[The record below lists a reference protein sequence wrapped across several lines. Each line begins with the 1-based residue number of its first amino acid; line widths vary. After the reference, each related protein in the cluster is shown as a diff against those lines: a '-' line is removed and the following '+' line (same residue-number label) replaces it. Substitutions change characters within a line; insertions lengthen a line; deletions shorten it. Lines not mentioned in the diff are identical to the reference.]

1 MLLLIMMLIST
12 SSLIL
17 FEGQMAYA
25 APTRLYFSA
34 SSVNPNFDSWGYTA
48 EAVLDPWLNPIESS

>member
-1 MLLLIMMLIST
+1 MMLIST

>member
-1 MLLLIMMLIST
+1 MRSNYVNCATDLM
-12 SSLIL
+12 